1 MVKMVT
7 AIPKGLAQ
15 EFRKRGIV
23 EHNTLPQLDSKFLDE
38 IRQFMHENTGYEQYP
53 VACLSRMH
61 NNEVSIRG
69 AVGGLAD
76 YIPVKAKESIIFE
89 LIAPEDTIVSIEY
102 DAMLNANAA
111 FSLATDKNDLSY
123 VAEELHAVLKVGP
136 VDAADTISFVP
147 GLLLSR
153 CKYFTIL
160 DSEFRAGEFEF
171 PGVEQVNLQNL
182 KSFR

>member
-15 EFRKRGIV
+15 EFRKKGIV
-23 EHNTLPQLDSKFLDE
+23 EHNTLPQLSSKFLDE
-38 IRQFMHENTGYEQYP
+38 IRKFMHENTGYEQYP
-53 VACLSRMH
+53 VACLSRLH
-61 NNEVSIRG
+61 DNEVSIKN
-69 AVGGLAD
+69 AVEGLAD

-89 LIAPEDTIVSIEY
+89 LIAPEDMIVSIEY
-102 DAMLNANAA
+102 DTMLNANAA

-123 VAEELHAVLKVGP
+123 VVEELHAALKVGT
-136 VDAADTISFVP
+136 VDAEDVISFVP
-147 GLLLSR
+147 GLHLSR

-160 DSEFRAGEFEF
+160 DSEFRADEFEF
-171 PGVEQVNLQNL
+171 PGVEQVNLQDL